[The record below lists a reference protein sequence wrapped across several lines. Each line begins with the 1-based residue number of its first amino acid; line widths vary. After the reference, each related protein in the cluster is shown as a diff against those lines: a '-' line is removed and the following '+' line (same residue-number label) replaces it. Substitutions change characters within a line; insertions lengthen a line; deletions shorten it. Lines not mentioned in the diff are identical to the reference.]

1 MKKKLFA
8 ILLALA
14 LLLSSMLS
22 LSEVSFAQGENYVLT
37 DSDGGQLLATD
48 VANTLISYMNTPGN
62 FDQTNSYTL
71 TLKEDLVIPV
81 DASTSKLKTLEI
93 HCNLTIEGN
102 EKTITGDAGGQDKDR
117 LINIKLEKGDITI
130 NKLNFDGSNK
140 YAGINVEKS
149 IDSVP
154 FNINLN
160 SCHFENCLSD
170 NGGALYISC
179 GPQGGL
185 KFTIKDSTFK
195 NCSAN
200 WGGAICIIGLAEVTL
215 EDTSIS
221 NCKATEFGGA
231 IYSNMT
237 IKLELKSTEKF
248 RKSSITSCTAKNGGG
263 AIFMEASLD
272 YKDNI
277 YKYKGLFISNYEI
290 KDCEAT
296 GGGAMV
302 LEAVTVNFDNLTIEN
317 CKAPG
322 SGGAIYGSYFPG
334 IIKNSKFINNESL
347 GEAGTSIGLGGAIY
361 MEYRV
366 VGIELEKLRFEDS
379 ILDGNKANYGG
390 AIAFD
395 GAFIELAN
403 TEVKNSVAKILTF
416 VDNGYEYKYGGDGA
430 AIYSGF
436 EGSDSNSIFN
446 IIDGSKITNN
456 SADRLGGGIY
466 AKRSAINI
474 DKSTI
479 EKNSALNGGGVY
491 LEGGSAEIKN
501 ESEIKENEARFSIVE
516 EEDSYSGEK
525 KQVITGKGAGL
536 YIIPSNNSEYKI
548 YNSKIINNKAGALGG
563 GIYFLGAI
571 YEVNGM
577 ELYVEE
583 HLYNILKYL
592 PYYIK
597 LNKATF
603 EGNTAGFG
611 FYNPPNDIE
620 SIKTD
625 PDAVSDD
632 DYNALMSANNSC
644 KDKLIM
650 KGANDKWQHIESL
663 INNYDIDYINPITTT
678 TYMENFDKNGIYVNQ
693 ELTTKDYQDP
703 VTNEISGHDIKVL
716 SYEKT
721 KLKENPDTT
730 KPFRIWNKEKDG
742 KGTDR
747 KVDAEI
753 SGHKGNMTLFA
764 QWGAKP
770 VPPTPVPE
778 PKPTEPNKY
787 ILTLDEN
794 YRGGE
799 ITDHEVE
806 EGELIAPYLYI
817 PRRRGYIF
825 RGWSYDRKHLE
836 EVKPEDRIY
845 TDTILYAIWKKAE
858 TEKKEEPEEIRGDDH
873 KAYIF
878 GYPNGT
884 VRPNGNITR
893 AEAAAMLARL
903 LNIEAIGSSAKPNF
917 KDTESAWYN
926 KAINAIVARGIMKGY
941 PDGRFRPN
949 APITR
954 AEFTQMISTIDNK
967 PYGEAPF
974 IDVKGHW
981 AERAIGSEYQAKR
994 ITGYPDVLFR
1004 PDANITRAE
1013 AAVILNKIFERNYDA
1028 MSLAKCKNALM
1039 LKRFIDLDETFWGYN
1054 DMVEATNTHE
1064 YIRRYKGMVQ
1074 EDWLLIK

>member
-37 DSDGGQLLATD
+37 DSAGVQLLATD
-48 VANTLISYMNTPGN
+48 DAKTLLNYMNTPSN
-62 FDQTNSYTL
+62 FDQAKSYTL

-102 EKTITGDAGGQDKDR
+102 EKTITGDAGGQEGDR
-117 LINIKLEKGDITI
+117 FIRIITEKGNININNLK
-130 NKLNFDGSNK
+130 FDGAVNSSPK
-140 YAGINVEKS
+140 YAGILSKIYQKKS
-149 IDSVP
+149 KLILNLSSCTFENCTTGNLDWAERTGAGLALHDDTDYIPNESEV
-154 FNINLN
+154 ILN
-160 SCHFENCLSD
+160 SCSF
-170 NGGALYISC
+170 
-179 GPQGGL
+179 
-185 KFTIKDSTFK
+185 IK
-195 NCSAN
+195 CSADYG
-200 WGGAICIIGLAEVTL
+200 GGAIAVSAKKSLIL
-215 EDTSIS
+215 EDTLIS
-221 NCKATEFGGA
+221 DCHAKLFGGA
-231 IYSNMT
+231 IYAVCVHNFYLKGVKNSIKSCIENCSTIYEDDQMT
-237 IKLELKSTEKF
+237 YST
-248 RKSSITSCTAKNGGG
+248 GG
-263 AIFMEASLD
+263 AIVMMNEVEQGEKLD
-272 YKDNI
+272 
-277 YKYKGLFISNYEI
+277 ISNYTI
-290 KDCEAT
+290 KGCSA
-296 GGGAMV
+296 
-302 LEAVTVNFDNLTIEN
+302 
-317 CKAPG
+317 KG
-322 SGGAIYGSYFPG
+322 SGGSIHVFKANCN
-334 IIKNSKFINNESL
+334 IKNSKFIGNKVEK
-347 GEAGTSIGLGGAIY
+347 ECGGAIF
-361 MEYRV
+361 V
-366 VGIELEKLRFEDS
+366 NDGSLKIETGEEKTEFLENEA
-379 ILDGNKANYGG
+379 IYGG
-390 AIAFD
+390 AIALMRGSID
-395 GAFIELAN
+395 IKN
-403 TEVKNSVAKILTF
+403 TEFKENKAKILVMLIDSVEF
-416 VDNGYEYKYGGDGA
+416 KFGGDGA
-430 AIYSGF
+430 AVYLGPRF
-436 EGSDSNSIFN
+436 LGDSNQPKMLNISEDSI
-446 IIDGSKITNN
+446 ITDNY
-456 SADRLGGGIY
+456 ADKFGGGIY
-466 AKRSAINI
+466 SEKGTVNI
-474 DKSTI
+474 DSSTI
-479 EKNSALNGGGVY
+479 EKNTALNGGGLY
-491 LEGGSAEIKN
+491 LKGGSAEIKN
-501 ESEIKENEARFSIVE
+501 RSEIRENEARFSIVE
-516 EEDSYSGEK
+516 EEDSYSGETK
-525 KQVITGKGAGL
+525 EVITGKGAGL

-563 GIYFLGAI
+563 GIYFIGAI
-571 YEVNGM
+571 YEVDQE
-577 ELYVEE
+577 ELYDETD
-583 HLYNILKYL
+583 LYDYLKAI

-611 FYNPPNDIE
+611 FYNPPKDIE
-620 SIKTD
+620 SIKTGEY
-625 PDAVSDD
+625 PVSEE
-632 DYNALMSANNSC
+632 DYNTLMSEKNSC
-644 KDKLIM
+644 KDKLII
-650 KGANDKWQHIESL
+650 KDADGKWQHIESL

-693 ELTTKDYQDP
+693 ELTTKDYQNQE
-703 VTNEISGHDIKVL
+703 TNEISGHDLKVL

-730 KPFRIWNKEKDG
+730 KPFRIWNTEKDG

-770 VPPTPVPE
+770 VPPTPAPE

-799 ITDHEVE
+799 ITDHELE

-825 RGWSYDRKHLE
+825 KGWSYDRKHLE

-845 TDTILYAIWKKAE
+845 SDTILYAIWKKAE
-858 TEKKEEPEEIRGDDH
+858 IEKHEEPEEIRGEDN

-917 KDTESAWYN
+917 IDTESSWYN
-926 KAINAIVARGIMKGY
+926 KAINAIVERGIMKGY

-974 IDVKGHW
+974 VDVKGHW

-994 ITGYPDVLFR
+994 ITGYPDGLFR